1 MTYEEAYDYFNRAY
15 KYVMEMGDT
24 KYFTDDH
31 ITIALVHRKIP
42 RINIFS
48 LETNNSVQL
57 RLDESM
63 DFMQMLRSIRVA
75 RSIVL

>member
-15 KYVMEMGDT
+15 KHESKVNDT
-24 KYFTDDH
+24 DFFTDGR
-31 ITIALVHRKIP
+31 IIIALVERKIP
-42 RINIFS
+42 RVDIFS
-48 LETNNSVQL
+48 EQTNNSVQL

-63 DFMQMLRSIRVA
+63 DLMQMLRSIRVA

>member
-1 MTYEEAYDYFNRAY
+1 MTYEAAYDYFNRAY

-42 RINIFS
+42 RIDIFS
-48 LETNNSVQL
+48 LETNNSVKL
-57 RLDESM
+57 VLDEDM
-63 DFMQMLRSIRVA
+63 DYMQMLQYIYMA